1 MKLGVFEF
9 VDKASAVIEEK
20 NNEVKLASR
29 YLRTFFMELLKGREE
44 LISIRYRIKSR
55 ESIKEKILR
64 QNYYL
69 RCTEPEDI
77 LNIMPDIIG
86 IRIECRFN
94 DDEGEIFDEIRQLF
108 NQTEDST
115 WYYTKK
121 EKDILLDLRALQ
133 PQYQQNGFEIYKID
147 GKYTYHGMT
156 INFELQIKSM
166 VNVFWGDIEHR
177 ILYKNFNFMMRE
189 EFLRDLMY
197 SIKYNLTMID
207 NQLFTIYEK
216 LHSLGTS
223 RIDSTKDQFKQMVSQ
238 MIHDIYSIQI
248 MERLGVVMDLRDI
261 IHLVVDYLFAKIQFS
276 KPDSFDREVIHILN
290 RLTVIANSDSTFGEK
305 IVVGKI
311 EYNHRILRQFGEG
324 LSDKINEDFRWNLVL
339 AMIMDI
345 CEGTVEEE
353 IRVFSEFV
361 VFTVVYRVRNIIKT
375 LHLSE
380 KDKEE
385 LVWTF
390 TQMIFHYYCKDY
402 HIQYFT
408 IESMRNLE
416 NALRVFLRDVYV
428 PEELL
433 ALDLTDFYDLLD
445 EYYISNSIHKGELE

>member
-1 MKLGVFEF
+1 MKLDVFEF

-20 NNEVKLASR
+20 NTEVKLASR

-44 LISIRYRIKSR
+44 LISVRYRIKSR

-69 RCTEPEDI
+69 RCEEPEDI
-77 LNIMPDIIG
+77 LKIMPDIIG

-94 DDEGEIFDEIRQLF
+94 DDEGEVFDEIRKFFDQS
-108 NQTEDST
+108 EDST
-115 WYYTKK
+115 WYHTK
-121 EKDILLDLRALQ
+121 EDKDILIDLRALQ

-147 GKYTYHGMT
+147 GKYSYHGVT

-216 LHSLGTS
+216 LHSLDTS

-238 MIHDIYSIQI
+238 MIHDIYSLKI
-248 MERLGVVMDLRDI
+248 MENMGVVMDLRDI
-261 IHLVVDYLFAKIQFS
+261 IHLVVDYLFAKIQFTN
-276 KPDSFDREVIHILN
+276 PEGFDREVIHILN
-290 RLTVIANSDSTFGEK
+290 RLTEIANSNSAFGEK
-305 IVVGKI
+305 INVGKI
-311 EYNHRILRQFGEG
+311 QYNHRVLRQFGEG
-324 LSDKINEDFRWNLVL
+324 LVQKINEDFRWNLVISI
-339 AMIMDI
+339 IMDI
-345 CEGTVEEE
+345 SKGSIEQE

-361 VFTVVYRVRNIIKT
+361 VFTVIYRVRNIIKK
-375 LHLSE
+375 LRLSE

-390 TQMIFHYYCKDY
+390 TQMIFHYFCRDY

-416 NALRVFLRDVYV
+416 NALHKFLKDVYV

-433 ALDLTDFYDLLD
+433 ALDLNDFYDLLD
-445 EYYISNSIHKGELE
+445 EYYINNSIHKGELE